1 MRHSDDPEAI
11 RPRKTRGRPFVA
23 GNSGRKPGSKNK
35 TTLVA
40 ESLLEGETEE
50 LVRTAVALAKGG
62 DVAMLKFLLGR
73 ILPKERSVRVELPPT
88 DGDFDAVAAME
99 AILVAATTGQILPSE
114 ASELASIVAAYA
126 RTLDI
131 TELRLRLENVEKRS
145 WSSKTMISRS
155 LRHRLSKTE
164 KRIATALKEREK
176 NEKKAIKEHNPRSPS
191 CDCGCCNRLGR
202 STKNR

>member
-11 RPRKTRGRPFVA
+11 RPRKPRGRPFVA
-23 GNSGRKPGSKNK
+23 GNSGRKSGSKNR

-40 ESLLEGETEE
+40 ESLLEGETDE
-50 LVRTAVALAKGG
+50 LVRTAVALAKAG
-62 DVAMLKFLLGR
+62 DVVMLKFLLGR

-131 TELRLRLENVEKRS
+131 TELRLRLESIEENF
-145 WSSKTMISRS
+145 
-155 LRHRLSKTE
+155 
-164 KRIATALKEREK
+164 ADLKG
-176 NEKKAIKEHNPRSPS
+176 H
-191 CDCGCCNRLGR
+191 LG
-202 STKNR
+202 K

>member
-11 RPRKTRGRPFVA
+11 CPRKTRGRPFVA

-88 DGDFDAVAAME
+88 G
-99 AILVAATTGQILPSE
+99 
-114 ASELASIVAAYA
+114 
-126 RTLDI
+126 
-131 TELRLRLENVEKRS
+131 RL
-145 WSSKTMISRS
+145 
-155 LRHRLSKTE
+155 
-164 KRIATALKEREK
+164 
-176 NEKKAIKEHNPRSPS
+176 
-191 CDCGCCNRLGR
+191 
-202 STKNR
+202 

>member
-1 MRHSDDPEAI
+1 MRHSDETEAI

-23 GNSGRKPGSKNK
+23 GNSGRKPGSKNRI
-35 TTLVA
+35 TLVA
-40 ESLLEGETEE
+40 ESLLEDETEE
-50 LVRTAVALAKGG
+50 LVRTAVALAKDG

-99 AILVAATTGQILPSE
+99 AILVAATTGQIQPSE

-131 TELRLRLENVEKRS
+131 TELKLRLENVEKD
-145 WSSKTMISRS
+145 
-155 LRHRLSKTE
+155 LG
-164 KRIATALKEREK
+164 ALKQ
-176 NEKKAIKEHNPRSPS
+176 
-191 CDCGCCNRLGR
+191 C
-202 STKNR
+202 

>member
-23 GNSGRKPGSKNK
+23 GNSGRKPGSKNR

-50 LVRTAVALAKGG
+50 LVRTAVALAKDG
-62 DVAMLKFLLGR
+62 DVVMLKFLLGR

-114 ASELASIVAAYA
+114 AAELASIVAAYS
-126 RTLDI
+126 RTLDV
-131 TELRLRLENVEKRS
+131 TELRLRLESVEKNFGD
-145 WSSKTMISRS
+145 
-155 LRHRLSKTE
+155 
-164 KRIATALKEREK
+164 LKD
-176 NEKKAIKEHNPRSPS
+176 H
-191 CDCGCCNRLGR
+191 LGR
-202 STKNR
+202 Q